1 MTMPA
6 PTVRLLVCGSADRG
20 DDGAAL
26 RAVAHVLP
34 RLEASVRQRLEVRR
48 CQQLDAADLIDV
60 DEGESC
66 LVLDTVVGVEPGAV
80 VEMTLDELANVSA
93 VTPRSSHA
101 LPIDQ
106 VLGIARAVRGTLPP
120 GRFVGIGGRWFGF
133 GQIRS
138 RALRDGMAGF
148 EAATEAAILALALP
162 AGTGFRPPEVASER
176 PGSETPRDGR
186 GGVACRSARVLQA
199 GRP

>member
-1 MTMPA
+1 MNVPA

-34 RLEASVRQRLEVRR
+34 RLDPMVLARLEVRR

-60 DEGESC
+60 ADGESC
-66 LVLDTVVGVEPGAV
+66 LVLDTVVGIEPGSV
-80 VEMTLDELANVSA
+80 VEVPLDELADRRAVS
-93 VTPRSSHA
+93 PRSSHA

-106 VLGIARAVRGTLPP
+106 VLGIARAVRGALPP
-120 GRFVGIGGRWFGF
+120 GCFVGIGGRWFGF
-133 GQIRS
+133 GQVRS
-138 RALRDGMAGF
+138 RAIRDGMPDF
-148 EAATEAAILALALP
+148 EAAIENTIHVLVGAADPARRLLP
-162 AGTGFRPPEVASER
+162 ATASR
-176 PGSETPRDGR
+176 RDCGSPGPDRRR
-186 GGVACRSARVLQA
+186 GLGRSAPAVQA